1 MKTALERKHTRLKQV
16 ESKKKSCGVY
26 KHLPTHLMS
35 SSAVAKHR
43 AFPNNF
49 REGNEELKTDIRVM
63 QGLMFIQD
71 KLLHMP
77 LFLHKV
83 GKEDSYNQTLHNA
96 RKIEPLSTLEKMKQL
111 EPWIQISSI
120 YIQRCK
126 SLKK

>member
-1 MKTALERKHTRLKQV
+1 
-16 ESKKKSCGVY
+16 
-26 KHLPTHLMS
+26 MS

-49 REGNEELKTDIRVM
+49 REGNEELKTDMRVM